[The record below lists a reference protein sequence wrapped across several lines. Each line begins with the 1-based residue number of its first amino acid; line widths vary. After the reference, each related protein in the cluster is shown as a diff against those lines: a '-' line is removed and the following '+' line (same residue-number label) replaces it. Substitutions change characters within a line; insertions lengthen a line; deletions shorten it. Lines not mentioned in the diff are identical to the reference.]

1 MTMEGIRLIVRLAL
15 FSAFLLTTALIAAA
29 CLLAE
34 TVSRRTINRAPIAR
48 FCFHGA
54 SRCLGL
60 RIRLQGIPAAGPI
73 LLVSNHISWS
83 DIPVLGGTVPLRF
96 LSKAEVGRWPLIGWL
111 ARQAGT
117 LFIVRGGG
125 RAREAR
131 QEIATTLSG
140 GQSVLIFPEGTTST
154 GLTVL
159 PFHSRLLQAA
169 ADANVA
175 IQGISIAYTRRGR
188 PDHLAPFI
196 GDDEFQSHLPRLLR
210 QPAVDVTVAFH
221 PPVQIDADRSLT
233 DVVEQVQETVASG
246 VQQIYRERE
255 IEAGRDTSRPVRQQ
269 A

>member
-1 MTMEGIRLIVRLAL
+1 MGMIRLILRLAL
-15 FSAFLLTTALIAAA
+15 FSAFLLATALIAIT
-29 CLLAE
+29 CGIVE
-34 TVSRRTINRAPIAR
+34 TVTRRAIDRTPVAR

-60 RIRLQGIPAAGPI
+60 RVRQQGMPASGPV

-83 DIPVLGGTVPLRF
+83 DIPVLGGTTPLRF
-96 LSKAEVGRWPLIGWL
+96 LSKAEVGRWPIIGWL

-117 LFIVRGGG
+117 LFIVRGSGK
-125 RAREAR
+125 AREAK
-131 QEIATTLSG
+131 QEITSTLSG

-154 GLTVL
+154 GLSVL

-169 ADANVA
+169 PDAGVA
-175 IQGISIAYTRRGR
+175 MQGISIAYTRHGR

-210 QPAVDVTVAFH
+210 HPAVDVTIVFH
-221 PPVQIDADRSLT
+221 PPIRVDANRPLT
-233 DVVEQVQETVASG
+233 ETTEQLRETIAAG
-246 VQQIYRERE
+246 VQQIYRERAM
-255 IEAGRDTSRPVRQQ
+255 EADQQGKEAVRQQ

>member
-1 MTMEGIRLIVRLAL
+1 MEMIRLVLRLTL
-15 FSAFLLTTALIAAA
+15 FSAFLLATALIAVS
-29 CLLAE
+29 CLIAE
-34 TVSRRTINRAPIAR
+34 TVTRRAIDRAPIAR

-60 RIRLQGIPAAGPI
+60 RIRQQGLPASGPV

-83 DIPVLGGTVPLRF
+83 DIPVLGGATPLRF
-96 LSKAEVGRWPLIGWL
+96 LSKAEVSRWPVIGWL

-131 QEIATTLSG
+131 REITSVLSG
-140 GQSVLIFPEGTTST
+140 GQSVLVFPEGTTSS
-154 GLTVL
+154 GLSVL

-169 ADANVA
+169 PEAGVA
-175 IQGISIAYTRRGR
+175 IQGISIGYTRQGR
-188 PDHLAPFI
+188 PDHLTPFI

-210 QPAVDVTVAFH
+210 HPAVDVTVIFH
-221 PPVQIDADRSLT
+221 PPIQVDGNRPLT
-233 DVVEQVQETVASG
+233 EVTEQLRETIAAG
-246 VQQIYRERE
+246 VQQIYQARAM
-255 IEAGRDTSRPVRQQ
+255 EANKEGAEAIRH